1 MSQPPDPTY
10 ALVDDLI
17 ERAPLV
23 LGAHLDVSEAA
34 AAMTASGAGW
44 AVVPVDDH
52 DFAVLTDAG
61 IRAWV
66 ASGRPVASAASLA
79 DPGRP
84 CVPLGTSSAEAMI
97 TMLEAD
103 ASCVVVVDAAGT
115 VHGVV
120 TARDFLVSPTTAGV
134 SLHQQLRRAGSLEE
148 LSRRAA
154 RLPVTLRDFTRRGL
168 ASSKVIAVHSSL
180 VDTVVKR
187 TVELVL
193 RRHGDLDP
201 TALTWLSLGSNG
213 RREAVLSSDVD
224 AAVAFG
230 DQVGA
235 QQVEDYRAVMGE
247 IVTELARSGL
257 TSDSHGATPAHRLFA
272 RTHEEWRAAAQR
284 WLAEPTANK
293 GAVLISLLV
302 DGRPVHG
309 DPGPTILAEV
319 VTELR
324 RNPSTLRVLLDQALQ
339 SRARLRTTRTL
350 LTRRQ
355 EPFDIKENALAPIAN
370 LARWAALSSGSPAL
384 STVERLRTSAGSI
397 MLPTEEATTLIEI
410 FEVLQ
415 RLRLRHQLA
424 QLDSGEAA
432 SDVISVDQLSP
443 IDRAVIGQAVREI
456 SAVQRRAAN
465 LSASAPAGAWLEAGR

>member
-1 MSQPPDPTY
+1 MPRPADPTY

-17 ERAPLV
+17 ETEPLV
-23 LGAHLDVSEAA
+23 LGAHLDVSQAA
-34 AAMTASGAGW
+34 AAMTASGAGRA
-44 AVVPVDDH
+44 AVVDGPRI
-52 DFAVLTDAG
+52 AVLTDAH
-61 IRAWV
+61 IRGWV
-66 ASGRPVASAASLA
+66 AAGQPPVSAVALA
-79 DPGRP
+79 DHHQPT
-84 CVPLGTSSAEAMI
+84 VSVGTSSAEAII
-97 TMLEAD
+97 TMLDRD
-103 ASCVVVVDAAGT
+103 ASCVVVVEPG
-115 VHGVV
+115 GELRGIV
-120 TARDFLVSPTTAGV
+120 TDRDFLVSPTTAGV
-134 SLHQQLRRAGSLEE
+134 TLHQQLRRATSLDE
-148 LSRRAA
+148 LSRRAV
-154 RLPVTLRDFTRRGL
+154 RLPVALRDVTRRGL
-168 ASSKVIAVHSSL
+168 ATSRVIAVHSAL
-180 VDTVVKR
+180 VDTVVRR
-187 TVELVL
+187 TIELVL
-193 RRHGDLDP
+193 ARHDDLD
-201 TALTWLSLGSNG
+201 AADFTWLALGSNG

-230 DQVGA
+230 DHVGA
-235 QQVEDYRAVMGE
+235 QRVDAYRAVMGE

-272 RTHEEWRAAAQR
+272 RTYEEWRAAAQR

-319 VTELR
+319 VDELR

-355 EPFDIKENALAPIAN
+355 EPFDMKENALAPIAN
-370 LARWAALSSGSPAL
+370 LARWAALSSGSTAL

-424 QLDSGEAA
+424 QLDSGQAA
-432 SDVISVDQLSP
+432 SDVLSVDQLSP

-465 LSASAPAGAWLEAGR
+465 LSASAPAGAWLEASR